1 MTHMA
6 KLVNENV
13 ETVIVIVIYVFKKLE
28 KDWAY

>member
-28 KDWAY
+28 KD